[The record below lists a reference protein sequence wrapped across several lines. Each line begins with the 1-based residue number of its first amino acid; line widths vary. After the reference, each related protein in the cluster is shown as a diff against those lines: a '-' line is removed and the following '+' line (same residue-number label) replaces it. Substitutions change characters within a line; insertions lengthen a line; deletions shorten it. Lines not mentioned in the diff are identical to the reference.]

1 MKDVKSPSGSLRAER
16 ATITRRRIEQTARSL
31 FAARGYGATTL
42 REIADEAGVAV
53 QTVYAVYAS
62 KANILRALTRAL
74 ADDAGADAAYG
85 EALAAADT
93 SAALTH
99 FAHSIR
105 LRWETGHDIV
115 AIGNDAASIDPA
127 IREETERLLARRRGG
142 IANLVRSMATR
153 DASLIDQPRVLAVI
167 DALTLPAMYAD
178 LVEGH
183 GWTPDE
189 FEAWLALV
197 LRRSVREL

>member
-62 KANILRALTRAL
+62 KANILRALSRAL
-74 ADDAGADAAYG
+74 ADDPGADAAYG
-85 EALAAADT
+85 EALAAPDT
-93 SAALTH
+93 PAALTL

-115 AIGNDAASIDPA
+115 AIANDAASIDPA
-127 IREETERLLARRRGG
+127 IRVETTRLLDRRRAG
-142 IANLVRSMATR
+142 IGNLVGSMAAR
-153 DASLIDQPRVLAVI
+153 DPALTDQPRVLAVI
-167 DALTLPAMYAD
+167 DALTLPAVYAD
-178 LVEGH
+178 LVHDH

-189 FEAWLALV
+189 FEAWLGRT
-197 LRRSVREL
+197 LRRSVGEL